1 MLVNRPPNRMMAEQE
16 RQERAEKDAKGPRP
30 ISTIGGGRGG
40 SLISFT
46 QGAGASR

>member
-1 MLVNRPPNRMMAEQE
+1 MIIFRPPNRMMAERE

-46 QGAGASR
+46 QGTGASR